1 MKIADIQVLFYAIDP
16 TSDLHRPAAR
26 WLETAI
32 NDREPLGLAWPTLHQ
47 FLRLGT
53 HPAFPGCMTDD
64 EAMGWV
70 EEWLDAGVEVVGD
83 ADLPWGL
90 FVELLETSRRSL
102 RNTVD
107 DAYLAALAIS
117 RGATLASFDQDFEPF
132 VRRGLRWERPGSRRL

>member
-1 MKIADIQVLFYAIDP
+1 MKIADVQVLFYAIDP
-16 TSDLHRPAAR
+16 TADLHAPAAR
-26 WLETAI
+26 WLENTI

-64 EAMGWV
+64 EAMAWV
-70 EEWLDAGVEVVGD
+70 EEWIGAGVELVGD
-83 ADLPWGL
+83 ADLRWGL
-90 FVELLETSRRSL
+90 FVELLEASRRSL
-102 RNTVD
+102 RNAID

-132 VRRGLRWERPGSRRL
+132 VPHGLRWERPGA